1 MYEGKRVLGLI
12 PARGGSK
19 GIPRKNIK
27 DMAGKPMIART
38 IEVGLKSAYIDE
50 LIVTTDDEEIA
61 EVARSWGADVP
72 FMRPAELAVDT
83 SPTIDCVL
91 HAQHEMEALGRAC
104 DCVVLLQPTSPLRS
118 VDDIDRS
125 IELFYARGR
134 KGVVSISPVS
144 VNPVLMKTMADDGEL
159 TGLMPLDGP
168 IRRQDMTQYYTV
180 DGNVYVNAW
189 EELRPN
195 FPFSENPYG
204 IVSSAGGAYDVDTM
218 EDFERAVAVIKAAR
232 GD

>member
-1 MYEGKRVLGLI
+1 MYEGKRILGLI

-38 IEVGLKSAYIDE
+38 IEVGLKSAYIDD
-50 LIVTTDDEEIA
+50 LVVTTDDEEIA
-61 EVARSWGADVP
+61 EISRSYGARVP
-72 FMRPAELAVDT
+72 FLRPAEFAQDT

-91 HAQHEMEALGRAC
+91 HAMGELEKAGQAC
-104 DCVVLLQPTSPLRS
+104 DCVVLLQPTSPLRI
-118 VDDIDRS
+118 VEDIDHA
-125 IELFYARGR
+125 IELFYAKGR
-134 KGVVSISPVS
+134 KGVITISPVS
-144 VNPVLMKTMADDGEL
+144 VNPVLMKTMDEDGAL
-159 TGLMPLDGP
+159 TSLVPLDGP
-168 IRRQDMTQYYTV
+168 IRRQEMKQYYRC

-204 IVSSAGGAYDVDTM
+204 IVSSAGGAIDIDTM

-232 GD
+232 GY

>member
-1 MYEGKRVLGLI
+1 MYEGKRILGLV

-38 IEVGLKSAYIDE
+38 IEVGLASRYLDDVV
-50 LIVTTDDEEIA
+50 VTTDDEEIA
-61 EVARSWGADVP
+61 QIARSYGASVP
-72 FMRPAELAVDT
+72 FMRPAELAADT

-91 HAQHEMEALGRAC
+91 HAQRELEALGQAA
-104 DCVVLLQPTSPLRS
+104 DCVVLLQPTSPLRVVS
-118 VDDIDRS
+118 DIDDAV
-125 IELFYARGR
+125 ELFYAKGR

-144 VNPVLMKTMADDGEL
+144 VNPVLMKTMEPDGEL
-159 TGLMPLDGP
+159 TSLVPLDGP
-168 IRRQDMTQYYTV
+168 IRRQEMRQYYRV

-204 IVSSAGGAYDVDTM
+204 IVSSAGGAIDVDTM
-218 EDFERAVAVIKAAR
+218 EDFERAVAVIRAAR
-232 GD
+232 GE

>member
-1 MYEGKRVLGLI
+1 MYEGKRILGLI

-19 GIPRKNIK
+19 GIPRKNIR

-38 IEVGLKSAYIDE
+38 IECGLASRYLDE
-50 LIVTTDDEEIA
+50 VVVTTDDEEIA

-72 FMRPAELAVDT
+72 FLRPAELAADT

-91 HAQHEMEALGRAC
+91 HAQRELEALGRAC
-104 DCVVLLQPTSPLRS
+104 DCVVLLQPTSPLRT
-118 VDDIDRS
+118 VDDIDRA
-125 IELFYARGR
+125 IELFYAKGR
-134 KGVVSISPVS
+134 CGVVSVSPVS
-144 VNPVLMKTMADDGEL
+144 VNPVLMKTMDEDGTL
-159 TGLMPLDGP
+159 TSLVPLDGP
-168 IRRQDMTQYYTV
+168 IRRQEMKQYYRV

-195 FPFSENPYG
+195 FPFSENPIG
-204 IVSSAGGAYDVDTM
+204 VLSSAGGAIDVDTM

-232 GD
+232 GA